1 MTIAITLAAWSEFLT
16 KKLFL
21 NNSIAQW
28 LALLGLLLGA
38 LVVGEIIGFFLS
50 RQGKR
55 LQQTDRLRLLGLVLI
70 SMSRPVKLLAIAS
83 GLYIAGGVMNLV
95 ASDGRDMQ
103 NNWTAVCKAI
113 VTLALGWFIYRIIDV
128 VEHFLTKFTSKT
140 KTQLDDQLVPLI
152 RKSLRVFTVIVLAL
166 FIAQNIFGLNISA
179 MVAGLGIGGLAI
191 ALAAKDTLSNL
202 FGSVTI
208 FADRPFQFGDRIKV
222 QGYDG
227 MVEEVGFRSTR
238 IRTLQGH
245 QVVVPNSV
253 IANEPI
259 ENVGRR
265 PYIKRVLDVT
275 VTYDTP
281 PEKLNR
287 GVEIIR
293 EMLAARSESFPA
305 DFPPRVYFSDFN
317 ADSLNIV
324 VYYWFT
330 PPEWWEYLEFNHS
343 FNMELLERFNAEKIE
358 FAFPTQT
365 LYVKQDSPLSADIR
379 LKKDK

>member
-1 MTIAITLAAWSEFLT
+1 MIIAKTAGEFLAET
-16 KKLFL
+16 KFL
-21 NNSIAQW
+21 NNTPVQW
-28 LALLGLLLGA
+28 LALLGLLLGG
-38 LVVGEIIGFFLS
+38 LVVGEILCFFLS
-50 RQGKR
+50 RHGKR
-55 LQQTDRLRLLGLVLI
+55 LQQNKRLNLLGLVLVC
-70 SMSRPVKLLAIAS
+70 MSRPAKLLAIGG
-83 GLYIAGGVMNLV
+83 GLYIAGGVLNLTT
-95 ASDGRDMQ
+95 DGNDMQ
-103 NNWTAVCKAI
+103 ATWDSVCKAI
-113 VTLALGWFIYRIIDV
+113 VTVGAGWFVYRLIDV

-152 RKSLRVFTVIVLAL
+152 RKSLRVFTVIILAL

-208 FADRPFQFGDRIKV
+208 FADRPFQFGDRIKIR
-222 QGYDG
+222 GYDG

-245 QVVVPNSV
+245 HVIVPNSV
-253 IANEPI
+253 VTNEPI
-259 ENVGRR
+259 ENIGRR

-275 VTYDTP
+275 LTYDTS
-281 PEKLNR
+281 PEKIR
-287 GVEIIR
+287 RAIEILR
-293 EMLAARSESFPA
+293 EMLAARMEHFPE
-305 DFPPRVYFSDFN
+305 DSPPQVYFSDFN
-317 ADSLNIV
+317 ADSLNVV

-330 PPEWWEYLEFNHS
+330 PPEWWEYLQFNHS

-365 LYVKQDSPLSADIR
+365 LYVKQDSALSADIR
-379 LKKDK
+379 LKQDK